1 MFSKDRLNAA
11 RSNMINYLSDSHK
24 LLILRILDNLHTENL
39 IRYWRTLL
47 FKWEFVPVFDV
58 KKTGWMA
65 YDEKWESINP
75 MERNIKAKKEALE
88 QSPVPE
94 FSDTTTALLMEK
106 MIASFINQGTD
117 ICLVTYPMSTEYL
130 EFAEQNL
137 VFELFLSYLQNLAD
151 TNNIKYINM
160 LRWKNNDSSLFA
172 NADHLNI
179 KGAMLFT
186 EDIIKLCEF

>member
-1 MFSKDRLNAA
+1 
-11 RSNMINYLSDSHK
+11 
-24 LLILRILDNLHTENL
+24 
-39 IRYWRTLL
+39 
-47 FKWEFVPVFDV
+47 
-58 KKTGWMA
+58 
-65 YDEKWESINP
+65 
-75 MERNIKAKKEALE
+75 
-88 QSPVPE
+88 
-94 FSDTTTALLMEK
+94 